1 MYGPFYE
8 FIPLVILAIVIWF
21 FYAMFRDRP

>member
-8 FIPLVILAIVIWF
+8 LTPLVILAIAIWF
-21 FYAMFRDRP
+21 FYAMFRERP